1 MVIIELFNTGLF
13 YMFICFSEPYVWIPA
28 YFCLLFGLITQFV
41 LLKKCHKKFWNKL
54 VFMIGFIGVVI
65 CECIWHSV
73 TGWGKLIVTMV
84 CLLFTTLLFGAVIAS
99 IISFMKSKKNII
111 RKRCSNAIM

>member
-13 YMFICFSEPYVWIPA
+13 YMFLGLSEPYVWIPA
-28 YFCLLFGLITQFV
+28 YFCLVFGLITQFI

-54 VFMIGFIGVVI
+54 ILVMGFIGVVI
-65 CECIWHSV
+65 CECIWHLV

-84 CLLFTTLLFGAVIAS
+84 CLLFTTLLLGAVIA
-99 IISFMKSKKNII
+99 IIASFVKSKKVYRLRIFPI
-111 RKRCSNAIM
+111 DK